1 MRKLVLCI
9 ALACTLF
16 SGVSSAKVIREFRAP
31 ASDSRIT
38 YVGRVLKDGG
48 NVSFDW
54 TGVSVRISFGGSYL
68 AMTASDTKADYYDI
82 WIDKEPCA
90 KADRTIRVSG
100 ADSTYIL
107 ADPDIIM
114 GLGLDGKSLSHKVTL
129 KKRTEG
135 EQGRTTIS
143 EFITKGLELTT
154 SEGLKKRQFEVI
166 GDSYTCGYGTENC
179 TKEDPFTPETENSNL
194 TYAAILARY
203 FNADYYAVA
212 HSGMGIARNYDD
224 NVKGYYMPDRYLQT
238 FDQDKD
244 VKWDASADSFRPA
257 LTIIYLCTND
267 FSTRRQPSLSAFKE
281 NYIRLLRQVKD
292 NYGEGHKILCISSKC
307 DDMAADYV
315 RDAVNSCGM
324 TDVHFLSITDA
335 IHNNDD
341 ELGASWHPNY
351 KGHIKLSH
359 TIIPYVS
366 TLTGWEIND
375 DIK

>member
-1 MRKLVLCI
+1 MRKLVSSI
-9 ALACTLF
+9 ALICTLF
-16 SGVSSAKVIREFRAP
+16 CGTLSARDIREFRTP

-48 NVSFDW
+48 AVSFDW
-54 TGVSVRISFGGSYL
+54 TAVTVRVSFGGSYL
-68 AMTASDTKADYYDI
+68 AMTASDTKANYYDI

-100 ADSTYIL
+100 ADSTYVL
-107 ADPDIIM
+107 SSPDIIKD
-114 GLGLDGKSLSHKVTL
+114 LGLDRNSLSHKVTL

-143 EFITKGLELTT
+143 EFITKGLELTQAD
-154 SEGLKKRQFEVI
+154 GLKERQFEVI

-179 TKEDPFTPETENSNL
+179 TKSDPFTPETENSNL

-203 FNADYYAVA
+203 FNADYYSVA
-212 HSGMGIARNYDD
+212 HSGTGIARNYND
-224 NVKGYYMPDRYLQT
+224 NAKGYCMPERYLQT
-238 FDQDKD
+238 FDEDKD
-244 VKWDASADSFRPA
+244 TRWDASADSFRPA

-267 FSTRRQPSLSAFKE
+267 FSTNRQPRLSVFRE
-281 NYIRLLRQVKD
+281 SYIRLLKQVKD

-324 TDVHFLSITDA
+324 KDVHFLSITDA

-341 ELGASWHPNY
+341 ELGASWHPSY
-351 KGHIKLSH
+351 KGHIKLAH
-359 TIIPYVS
+359 AIIPYVS